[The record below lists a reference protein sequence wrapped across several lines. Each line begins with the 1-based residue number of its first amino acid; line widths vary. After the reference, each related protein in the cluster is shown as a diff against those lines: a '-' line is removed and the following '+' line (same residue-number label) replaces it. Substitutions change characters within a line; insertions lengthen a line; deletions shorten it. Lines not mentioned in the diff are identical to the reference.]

1 MQVAVVGAGNVG
13 SALLFPL
20 AYNKLIDEVLV
31 INRSQD
37 AAMAAI
43 MDVASS
49 CPQDAK
55 KISYAEPS
63 RVKESDIVVFTA
75 GVKMRG
81 QTAQSVLSP
90 NLEMAKSVADAG
102 PLKSSA
108 ICILVSTP
116 IDHLAPL
123 LQKHLNFP
131 ANQVI
136 GFGGDLDTNRLKCVL
151 QNHGQSIKQVHAVG
165 EHGGNAIAVYPGED
179 NYETIT
185 NDLRTFWSKLA
196 KHSTVEPRNL
206 ATADQVSLLIDS
218 ICTDSKN
225 AHYVCGYHPK
235 HKMYLTWPFIIGAE
249 GSEEAIDVPLGPK
262 AQKELERVINLRL
275 TSQECPA

>member
-1 MQVAVVGAGNVG
+1 
-13 SALLFPL
+13 L
-20 AYNKLIDEVLV
+20 AYNKLVDEVLV
-31 INRSQD
+31 INRSKD

-43 MDVASS
+43 MDVASA
-49 CPQDAK
+49 CPQDAR

-63 RVKESDIVVFTA
+63 RIKESDIVVFTA

-81 QTAQSVLSP
+81 QTAETVFGP
-90 NLEMAKSVADAG
+90 NLEMAKSIADAG
-102 PLKSSA
+102 PLKPSA

-116 IDHLAPL
+116 IDHLAPA
-123 LQKHLNFP
+123 LQKYLNFP

-151 QNHGQSIKQVHAVG
+151 QNHGQSTKQVHVVG
-165 EHGGNAIAVYPGED
+165 EHGGNAVAVYPDEA

-225 AHYVCGYHPK
+225 VHYVCGYHPE
-235 HKMYLTWPFIIGAE
+235 HKMYLTWPFKI
-249 GSEEAIDVPLGPK
+249 GSEGTEEAVKVPLGPQATK
-262 AQKELERVINLRL
+262 DLERVVAYRSNSAFAL
-275 TSQECPA
+275 A